1 MTALAATKTAARAI
15 TGATVN
21 RDIVAPTTAPAHI
34 VSTTEYRSFPRRPV
48 PPASLLSTPMPTIV
62 DVSTVV
68 LSSWIPNWRA
78 VAFWLPNATAR
89 PAIRISFV
97 LSW

>member
-1 MTALAATKTAARAI
+1 M
-15 TGATVN
+15 N
-21 RDIVAPTTAPAHI
+21 RDSVAPTTAPAHI
-34 VSTTEYRSFPRRPV
+34 VSTTEKRSFSRCPF

-68 LSSWIPNWRA
+68 LSSWMPNWRA
-78 VAFWLPNATAR
+78 VAFWLPKATAS

-97 LSW
+97 SSW